1 MNNFTG
7 GAASTKLQ
15 VASIRIKDHEKCAQA
30 YTSQKNSR
38 IDEKVLCAGEQGVDT
53 CQVLYDVIVIK
64 YTLLFLVHHSVK
76 IAFILISIN
85 SKLY

>member
-1 MNNFTG
+1 M
-7 GAASTKLQ
+7 
-15 VASIRIKDHEKCAQA
+15 ASIPIKDHEKCVKA
-30 YTSQKNSR
+30 YKDQKNSR

-53 CQVLYDVIVIK
+53 CQVLYNVLTTK
-64 YTLLFLVHHSVK
+64 YTLLFLVHSSVK